1 MTQVQIGGKE
11 YPVKLAIGAMIRF
24 QNETGQDCTLFLEE
38 MDTAFAEANGD
49 AGKTS
54 RVVFSR
60 LGKLTALFY
69 AAIENGIS
77 ASGSDVEKP
86 ENALSLA
93 DQLSI
98 TDVAT
103 VYAAVTS
110 TLVPVADTGEAKPKS
125 AKKESR

>member
-38 MDTAFAEANGD
+38 MDTAFAEAGGD
-49 AGKTS
+49 PAKTS

-60 LGKLTALFY
+60 LGKLASLFY

-77 ASGSDVEKP
+77 AGGSSI
-86 ENALSLA
+86 ENFESPLSLA

-110 TLVPVADTGEAKPKS
+110 TLVPVAETGEAKPKN